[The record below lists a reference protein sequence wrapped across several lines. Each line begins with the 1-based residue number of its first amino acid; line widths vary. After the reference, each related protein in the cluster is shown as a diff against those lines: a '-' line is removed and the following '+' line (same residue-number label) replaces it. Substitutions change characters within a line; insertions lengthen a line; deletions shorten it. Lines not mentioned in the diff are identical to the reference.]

1 MKKIL
6 MTSLLGL
13 SGMAFST
20 LNHAA
25 CPPQPGFTSIDISM
39 AIGRI
44 IVRPTDPIGK
54 VLQKSSFN
62 IPINQST
69 YACDR
74 NGGKIIASLTKN
86 PTLSSLGDSIYDTN
100 ISGIG
105 IRLYRELTTVTYFAG
120 YYPYERKY
128 NPYTPYFLAGGS
140 FVVEIIKT
148 ANQTGSGQLSSGQ
161 YSSYYSDGYPNMP
174 FVTSTI
180 YANTASISS
189 ASCAIQGNA
198 DKTVTL
204 PTVSNTSFNGIGS
217 TQGEQS
223 FNLSILCNGGS
234 TTSTYTENSQISLSF
249 GFTADSSSNQVIK
262 NTANGSKAATG
273 IGLQLISDYNNQN
286 KVVENGSHIDLGLI
300 STNQNAQYDVPLRAR
315 YYQTANKVT
324 AGEVKGI
331 ATITVEYQ

>member
-6 MTSLLGL
+6 MTSLLGF
-13 SGMAFST
+13 SGMAFSA

-25 CPPQPGFTSIDISM
+25 CIQYSGFITTDINM
-39 AIGRI
+39 ALGRI
-44 IVRPTDPIGK
+44 VVRPTDAVGK
-54 VLQKSSFN
+54 ILVKKQFS
-62 IPINQST
+62 IPQNNSVT
-69 YACDR
+69 YCDR
-74 NGGKIIASLTKN
+74 NGGYANAVLSKN
-86 PTLSSLGDSIYDTN
+86 PNLSTLGDSIYDTN
-100 ISGIG
+100 IPGIG
-105 IRLYRELTTVTYFAG
+105 IRLYRELPSATYFSG
-120 YYPYERKY
+120 YYPYRRTLGQGPWNLGEGY
-128 NPYTPYFLAGGS
+128 

-148 ANQTGSGQLSSGQ
+148 ANQTGSGQLASGR
-161 YSSYYSDGYPNMP
+161 YSSYYTNNYEITPIL
-174 FVTSTI
+174 TSTL
-180 YANTASISS
+180 YVNTASISS
-189 ASCAIQGNA
+189 ASCAIQGNV

-204 PTVSNTSFNGIGS
+204 PTVASTSFTGIGS

-223 FNLSILCNGGS
+223 LNISILCNGGS

-262 NTANGSKAATG
+262 NTASGSKAATG

-286 KVVENGSHIDLGLI
+286 KVIENGSHIDLGSI

-331 ATITVEYQ
+331 ATLTVEYQ